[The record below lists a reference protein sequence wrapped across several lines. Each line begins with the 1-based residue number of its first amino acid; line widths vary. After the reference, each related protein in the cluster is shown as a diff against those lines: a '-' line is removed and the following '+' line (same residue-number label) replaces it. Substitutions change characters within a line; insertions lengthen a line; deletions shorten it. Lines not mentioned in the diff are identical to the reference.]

1 MGGISDPSFRSSARA
16 GISSRYPVRVE
27 FPGPGGGGVA
37 GAALALHCLPSSC
50 REYCRR
56 ALRRAPPDCSA
67 FSLSFD
73 ASVFVIESGRRR
85 VAVEAALENRGEN
98 AYSTVL
104 NISFS
109 RNLQFAS
116 LIPKVRLRGEIRG
129 FPEAL
134 LIPAG

>member
-1 MGGISDPSFRSSARA
+1 MERCR
-16 GISSRYPVRVE
+16 RQR
-27 FPGPGGGGVA
+27 
-37 GAALALHCLPSSC
+37 LPAPLRSSC

-67 FSLSFD
+67 FTLSFD
-73 ASVFVIESGRRR
+73 TSVFVIESSRRR

-116 LIPKVRLRGEIRG
+116 LIPKVRLPGEIQG
-129 FPEAL
+129 FPEAP
-134 LIPAG
+134 LIPSG